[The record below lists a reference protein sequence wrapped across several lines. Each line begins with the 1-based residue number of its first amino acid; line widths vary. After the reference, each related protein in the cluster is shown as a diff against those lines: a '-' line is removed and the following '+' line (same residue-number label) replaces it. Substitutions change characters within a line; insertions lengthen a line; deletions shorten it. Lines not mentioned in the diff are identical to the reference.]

1 MQNAYS
7 IIRAENKE
15 GVSVVIN
22 WGDEQRNRE
31 ARTGVFVSKKSQ
43 MMEPDTKKPD
53 IWESLL
59 DWWRE
64 RYVEQSKTL
73 SEYHQTL
80 ANLVD
85 ASAPIYLEGGNVEAV
100 EAAKELLEEYYDQCK
115 S

>member
-1 MQNAYS
+1 M
-7 IIRAENKE
+7 
-15 GVSVVIN
+15 VIN

-59 DWWRE
+59 DWWRDK
-64 RYVEQSKTL
+64 YFEQAETLAEYHKTL
-73 SEYHQTL
+73 T
-80 ANLVD
+80 NLVD

-100 EAAKELLEEYYDQCK
+100 EAAKELLEENDDNRK
-115 S
+115 D

>member
-1 MQNAYS
+1 M
-7 IIRAENKE
+7 
-15 GVSVVIN
+15 VVN

-31 ARTGVFVSKKSQ
+31 ARTGVFISRKSQ
-43 MMEPDTKKPD
+43 MMKPDTVKPD

-64 RYVEQSKTL
+64 RYFEQSEKL
-73 SEYHQTL
+73 AEYHQTL

-100 EAAKELLEEYYDQCK
+100 EAAKELLEGYYDQCK